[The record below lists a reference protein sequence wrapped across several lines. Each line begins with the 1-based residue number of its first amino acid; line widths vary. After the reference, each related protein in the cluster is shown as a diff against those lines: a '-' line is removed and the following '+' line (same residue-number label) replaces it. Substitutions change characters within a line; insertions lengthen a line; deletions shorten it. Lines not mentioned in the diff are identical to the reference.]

1 LVDNHQSVV
10 YDAEYLLM
18 QKGVMQMIN
27 QPKIADAIESAS
39 TELRDIQQQLEQF
52 RRLGQRAKQLE
63 DFIALGRVL
72 IGEVQTADT
81 PESPAQTEPPRRR
94 FILRPRGKRT
104 VAACVREVLEE
115 RQRPMRLLEIT
126 QELLDRKWVKGKWA
140 REVIRTALNRG
151 DEFERIVTGVYAL
164 KHWPDT
170 LKRWPG
176 TESFPLY
183 QDSADKPWP
192 NGSLPDNE
200 TEGAYQIQ
208 DHD

>member
-1 LVDNHQSVV
+1 MMQTILV
-10 YDAEYLLM
+10 M

-39 TELRDIQQQLEQF
+39 TELRDIQQQLELF
-52 RRLGQRAKQLE
+52 RRLEQRAKQLE

-72 IGEVQTADT
+72 IGEA
-81 PESPAQTEPPRRR
+81 ESVEIAEFPPKNEHQPRR
-94 FILRPRGKRT
+94 FPKTPRGKRT
-104 VAACVREVLEE
+104 VATCIRELFEE
-115 RQRPMRLLEIT
+115 YQRPMKLLEIT

-170 LKRWPG
+170 LKRWPPE
-176 TESFPLY
+176 ESFPLY
-183 QDSADKPWP
+183 QNNADGPSP

-200 TEGAYQIQ
+200 TRGAYQLVDQ
-208 DHD
+208 D

>member
-1 LVDNHQSVV
+1 MMQTILV
-10 YDAEYLLM
+10 M

-27 QPKIADAIESAS
+27 QLKIADAIESAS

-52 RRLGQRAKQLE
+52 RRLEQRAKQLE
-63 DFIALGRVL
+63 DFIALGRIL

-81 PESPAQTEPPRRR
+81 PVSLVQPNSPPRR
-94 FILRPRGKRT
+94 FTKTPRRKRT
-104 VAACVREVLEE
+104 VATCVRELLEE
-115 RQRPMRLLEIT
+115 YQRPMRLMEIT

-170 LKRWPG
+170 LKRWPPA
-176 TESFPLY
+176 ESFPLY
-183 QDSADKPWP
+183 QNDLEAIPSP
-192 NGSLPDNE
+192 NGSLGDHE
-200 TEGAYQIQ
+200 TEEMHHTGNQY
-208 DHD
+208 